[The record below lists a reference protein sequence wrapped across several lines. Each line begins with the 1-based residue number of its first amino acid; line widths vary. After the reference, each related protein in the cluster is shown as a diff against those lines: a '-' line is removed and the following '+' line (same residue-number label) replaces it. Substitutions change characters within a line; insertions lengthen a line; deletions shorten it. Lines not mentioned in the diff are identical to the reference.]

1 MTPLRQQML
10 ADMQIRNFSIHTQR
24 VYLKRVASFA
34 RHFGKSPD
42 LLGPAE
48 IRAYQIH
55 LVNQGVSWSLFNQA
69 VCALRFLYQVTL
81 KRDWSLTESI
91 PFPRGARRLPVVL
104 SAEEVTSFLNAVTN
118 FKYRVFLT
126 TAYAAGLRMS
136 EARYLR
142 VRDIDSTRM
151 LLRIEQGKGKK
162 DRYVFLS
169 PRLLELL
176 RQYWRRER
184 PVNLL
189 FPGHKPDTPV
199 SAHMIQDT
207 CKAAAKAAGITKQ
220 VTVRSLRHSFAT
232 HLLEA
237 GTDIRIIQQLLG
249 HRFLETTARYTHVAL
264 PQIQATNSP
273 LDRLAGLHLLPEAE

>member
-24 VYLKRVASFA
+24 VYLERVANFA

-55 LVNQGVSWSLFNQA
+55 LVRQGVSWSLFNQA

-81 KRDWSLTESI
+81 KRDWSVTDYI
-91 PFPRGARRLPVVL
+91 PFPKGERRLPVVL
-104 SAEEVTSFLNAVTN
+104 SPEEVTGFLNAVAN
-118 FKYRVFLT
+118 FKYRVLLT

-136 EARYLR
+136 EVRHLR
-142 VRDIDSTRM
+142 VRDIDSNRM

-176 RQYWRRER
+176 REYWRRER
-184 PVNLL
+184 PATLL
-189 FPGHKPDTPV
+189 FPGHKPDTAV

-207 CKAAAKAAGITKQ
+207 CKAAAKAI
-220 VTVRSLRHSFAT
+220 
-232 HLLEA
+232 
-237 GTDIRIIQQLLG
+237 
-249 HRFLETTARYTHVAL
+249 
-264 PQIQATNSP
+264 SP
-273 LDRLAGLHLLPEAE
+273 NRLW

>member
-1 MTPLRQQML
+1 MTPPRQRML

-24 VYLKRVASFA
+24 VYLERVASFA

-42 LLGPAE
+42 LLGTAE

-55 LVNQGVSWSLFNQA
+55 LVQQGVSWSLFNQT

-81 KRDWSLTESI
+81 KRDWSVSQSI
-91 PFPRGARRLPVVL
+91 PFPKGERRLPVVL
-104 SAEEVTSFLNAVTN
+104 SPEEVTAFLNAVTN

-136 EARYLR
+136 EVRYLR

-176 RQYWRRER
+176 REYWRRER
-184 PVNLL
+184 PATLL
-189 FPGHKPDTPV
+189 FPGHKPGLPV
-199 SAHMIQDT
+199 SAHMIQDA
-207 CKAAAKAAGITKQ
+207 CKAAAKVAGIIKQ
-220 VTVRSLRHSFAT
+220 VTVHSLRHSFAT

-237 GTDIRIIQQLLG
+237 GADIRTIQQLLG
-249 HRFLETTARYTHVAL
+249 HRFLETTARYTHIAVTRIEPAR
-264 PQIQATNSP
+264 SP
-273 LDRLAGLHLLPEAE
+273 LDRLAGLRLSPETQ